1 MAPKKEDLRVK
12 KTKKALYEAFLS
24 LLSQKPYEDIT
35 VNELCDAA
43 FVRRATFYKHYSDKL
58 GFLTAYT
65 RSLRDKFDATVE
77 KLDNSAP
84 DKDYYVAYAKRI
96 VAFVSE
102 NMSAIEN
109 IIESDLFPFVL
120 SVILE
125 QNYKDTC
132 AYLEKSVASGMKLR
146 ASATVTA
153 SMCAGGVASVIY
165 TWLKSEKEKS
175 DECIAEEIG
184 TLISAL
190 IGGEN

>member
-43 FVRRATFYKHYSDKL
+43 CVRRATFYKHYSDKL

-125 QNYKDTC
+125 PRF
-132 AYLEKSVASGMKLR
+132 LR
-146 ASATVTA
+146 P
-153 SMCAGGVASVIY
+153 
-165 TWLKSEKEKS
+165 L
-175 DECIAEEIG
+175 
-184 TLISAL
+184 
-190 IGGEN
+190 